1 MNSLNKAQIIGNIT
15 RDPEL
20 RQTKNGQSVCT
31 LGVATNRRWKDSSG
45 EFREEAE
52 FHNVVCWGKLAE
64 ISEQLLK
71 KGTKVFFEGRLQ
83 TRNWEDEAGIKHY
96 RTEIVAQDM
105 IVLHNRREG
114 AFGEAREETST
125 SESAPREGEK
135 EMPAEI
141 SEEAAKE
148 EESEESKKKEKET
161 VVEDLPF

>member
-31 LGVATNRRWKDSSG
+31 LGVATNRRWNDSTG
-45 EFREEAE
+45 EFRAEAE

-64 ISEQLLK
+64 IAEQLLK

-83 TRNWEDEAGIKHY
+83 TRNWEDEAGVKHY
-96 RTEIVAQDM
+96 RTEVVAQDM
-105 IVLHNRREG
+105 IVLHNRREST
-114 AFGEAREETST
+114 AGETVEDAST
-125 SESAPREGEK
+125 SESTPREGEK

-141 SEEAAKE
+141 SEEAT
-148 EESEESKKKEKET
+148 EESKKKEEEKEK
-161 VVEDLPF
+161 VAEDLPF